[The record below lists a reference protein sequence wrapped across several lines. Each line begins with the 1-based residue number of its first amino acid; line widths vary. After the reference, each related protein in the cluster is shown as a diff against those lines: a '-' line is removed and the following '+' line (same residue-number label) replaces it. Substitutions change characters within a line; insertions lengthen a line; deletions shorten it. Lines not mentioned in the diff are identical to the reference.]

1 MIAFIEGSFT
11 YSLLLGVLAAVNP
24 CGFVLLPAYLV
35 SYLSVADDAD
45 ATTRVRRS
53 LSVGS
58 SVSAGFLVVF
68 LLVGA
73 ISRLFTNWIELNA
86 KYAALVVG
94 LVLIVVGV
102 RMLSGWRPRL
112 WIPVFNGDT
121 RRSRIGGMF
130 MFGMVYA
137 VASIGCTI
145 GLLTTAILGSFSRH
159 GVLSGVFSVVMY
171 GAGMAVFVMAL
182 TTSLAFAN
190 TALVRAGR
198 GVMSV
203 VSHVSSGLIL
213 ITGVYLTW
221 YWYVAITERTDQG
234 GVLQTFGNWHT
245 TIVNNLS
252 DIGAVPIT
260 VTSGL
265 VIVAA
270 ALITRRRST
279 NQ

>member
-35 SYLSVADDAD
+35 SYLGVAEDAD

-182 TTSLAFAN
+182 TTSLAFAK

-234 GVLQTFGNWHT
+234 GVLQTFGNWQT

>member
-1 MIAFIEGSFT
+1 
-11 YSLLLGVLAAVNP
+11 
-24 CGFVLLPAYLV
+24 
-35 SYLSVADDAD
+35 
-45 ATTRVRRS
+45 
-53 LSVGS
+53 
-58 SVSAGFLVVF
+58 
-68 LLVGA
+68 
-73 ISRLFTNWIELNA
+73 
-86 KYAALVVG
+86 
-94 LVLIVVGV
+94 
-102 RMLSGWRPRL
+102 
-112 WIPVFNGDT
+112 
-121 RRSRIGGMF
+121 
-130 MFGMVYA
+130 
-137 VASIGCTI
+137 
-145 GLLTTAILGSFSRH
+145 
-159 GVLSGVFSVVMY
+159 MY

-182 TTSLAFAN
+182 TTSLAFAK

-234 GVLQTFGNWHT
+234 GVLQTFGNWQT

>member
-145 GLLTTAILGSFSRH
+145 GLLTTAILGSFSRN
-159 GVLSGVFSVVMY
+159 GVLSGMFSVVMY

-182 TTSLAFAN
+182 TTSLAFAK

-234 GVLQTFGNWHT
+234 GVLQTFGNWQT

>member
-1 MIAFIEGSFT
+1 VIAFIEGSFT

-121 RRSRIGGMF
+121 RRNRIGGMF

-159 GVLSGVFSVVMY
+159 GVLSGVSSVVMY

-182 TTSLAFAN
+182 TTSLAFAK

-234 GVLQTFGNWHT
+234 GVLQTFGNWQT

-279 NQ
+279 NR

>member
-1 MIAFIEGSFT
+1 VIAFIEGSFT
-11 YSLLLGVLAAVNP
+11 YSLLLGILAAVNP

-45 ATTRVRRS
+45 VTTRVRRS

-145 GLLTTAILGSFSRH
+145 GLLTTAILGSFSRN
-159 GVLSGVFSVVMY
+159 GVLSGMFSVVMY

-182 TTSLAFAN
+182 TTSLAFAK

-234 GVLQTFGNWHT
+234 GVLQTFGNWQT

>member
-145 GLLTTAILGSFSRH
+145 GLLTTAILGSFSRN
-159 GVLSGVFSVVMY
+159 GVLSGMFSVVMY

-182 TTSLAFAN
+182 TTSLAFAK

-234 GVLQTFGNWHT
+234 GVLQTFGNWQT

-279 NQ
+279 NR

>member
-94 LVLIVVGV
+94 LVLIVMGV

-145 GLLTTAILGSFSRH
+145 GLLTTAILGSFSRN

-182 TTSLAFAN
+182 TTSLAFAK

-234 GVLQTFGNWHT
+234 GVLQTFGNWQT

-279 NQ
+279 NR

>member
-11 YSLLLGVLAAVNP
+11 YSLLLGILAAVNP

-145 GLLTTAILGSFSRH
+145 GLLTTAILGSFSRN
-159 GVLSGVFSVVMY
+159 GVLSGMFSVVMY

-182 TTSLAFAN
+182 TTSLAFAK

-234 GVLQTFGNWHT
+234 GVLQTFGNWQT

-279 NQ
+279 NR

>member
-11 YSLLLGVLAAVNP
+11 YSLLLGILAAVNP

-68 LLVGA
+68 LLVGT

-145 GLLTTAILGSFSRH
+145 GLLTTAILGSFSRN
-159 GVLSGVFSVVMY
+159 GVLSGMFSVVMY

-234 GVLQTFGNWHT
+234 GVLQTFGNWQT

>member
-145 GLLTTAILGSFSRH
+145 GLLTTAILGSFSRN

-182 TTSLAFAN
+182 TTSLAFAK

-234 GVLQTFGNWHT
+234 GVLQTFGNWQT

-279 NQ
+279 NR

>member
-11 YSLLLGVLAAVNP
+11 YSLLLGILAAVNP

-94 LVLIVVGV
+94 LVLIVMGV

-145 GLLTTAILGSFSRH
+145 GLLTTAILGSFSRN
-159 GVLSGVFSVVMY
+159 GVLSGMFSVVMY

-182 TTSLAFAN
+182 TTSLAFAK

-234 GVLQTFGNWHT
+234 GVLQTFGNWQT

>member
-35 SYLSVADDAD
+35 SYLSVAEDAD
-45 ATTRVRRS
+45 VTTRVRRS
-53 LSVGS
+53 LSVGA

-145 GLLTTAILGSFSRH
+145 GLLTTAILGSFSRN

-182 TTSLAFAN
+182 TTSLAFAK

-234 GVLQTFGNWHT
+234 GVLQTFGNWQT

-279 NQ
+279 NR

>member
-102 RMLSGWRPRL
+102 RMLFGWRPRL

-137 VASIGCTI
+137 VASVGCTI

-234 GVLQTFGNWHT
+234 GVLQTFGNWQT